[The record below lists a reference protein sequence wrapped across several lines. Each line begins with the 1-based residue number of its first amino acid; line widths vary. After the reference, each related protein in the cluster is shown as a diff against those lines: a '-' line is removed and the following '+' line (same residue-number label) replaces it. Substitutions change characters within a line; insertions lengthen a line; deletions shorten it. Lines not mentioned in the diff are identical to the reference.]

1 MVTNLLTDL
10 YPKTEIVF
18 VKAGNV
24 SEFRHEYGE
33 ICNYALFGRT
43 LTDAEKKSKCLVKS
57 RTASDIHH
65 AHDAYLNIV
74 VGNLFHEKFTK
85 RYYLDALNDYS
96 PKMHVLF
103 GRKCVIDGNVIWNPE
118 KHLPTVDRTMAN
130 VHIHLTKYQT
140 KQKGGFFHQQ
150 PESAGSSDSLVPL
163 KKGLDTAKYGGYN
176 SPKISFYVLVRYRI
190 RKKYELTI
198 VPVELLVANKY
209 LSEQGYPAKH
219 VREKLPVNAED
230 ISFPLENRII
240 KVNTV
245 FSLDGF
251 EACVSG
257 TSNRGSTILMRS
269 LMTPRYTA
277 EQIAYIKNLDNISE
291 KRKKNPQYV
300 IDETFSGISR
310 EKNVALFADLVNMM
324 NGSVYSKQP
333 GAKLGISADDQKK
346 FEGLTIDM
354 QYECLKNMIL
364 YLKTNRSDDC
374 NMNAMG
380 GKSQIGAVRLSAN
393 ISNWKKNYS
402 DVRIIDRSSSGLFEH
417 RTGNLLNLI

>member
-1 MVTNLLTDL
+1 M
-10 YPKTEIVF
+10 
-18 VKAGNV
+18 
-24 SEFRHEYGE
+24 R
-33 ICNYALFGRT
+33 RT
-43 LTDAEKKSKCLVKS
+43 S
-57 RTASDIHH
+57 RS
-65 AHDAYLNIV
+65 
-74 VGNLFHEKFTK
+74 
-85 RYYLDALNDYS
+85 
-96 PKMHVLF
+96 
-103 GRKCVIDGNVIWNPE
+103 
-118 KHLPTVDRTMAN
+118 
-130 VHIHLTKYQT
+130 
-140 KQKGGFFHQQ
+140 
-150 PESAGSSDSLVPL
+150 
-163 KKGLDTAKYGGYN
+163 
-176 SPKISFYVLVRYRI
+176 
-190 RKKYELTI
+190 
-198 VPVELLVANKY
+198 
-209 LSEQGYPAKH
+209 
-219 VREKLPVNAED
+219 
-230 ISFPLENRII
+230 LENRII

-257 TSNRGSTILMRS
+257 TSDGGSRILMRS

-364 YLKTNRSDDC
+364 YLKTNRSGAC

-380 GKSQIGAVRLSAN
+380 GDQTSGTMRLSTN
-393 ISNWKKNYS
+393 ISNWKKYYS

>member
-1 MVTNLLTDL
+1 
-10 YPKTEIVF
+10 
-18 VKAGNV
+18 
-24 SEFRHEYGE
+24 
-33 ICNYALFGRT
+33 
-43 LTDAEKKSKCLVKS
+43 
-57 RTASDIHH
+57 
-65 AHDAYLNIV
+65 
-74 VGNLFHEKFTK
+74 
-85 RYYLDALNDYS
+85 
-96 PKMHVLF
+96 
-103 GRKCVIDGNVIWNPE
+103 
-118 KHLPTVDRTMAN
+118 
-130 VHIHLTKYQT
+130 
-140 KQKGGFFHQQ
+140 
-150 PESAGSSDSLVPL
+150 
-163 KKGLDTAKYGGYN
+163 
-176 SPKISFYVLVRYRI
+176 
-190 RKKYELTI
+190 
-198 VPVELLVANKY
+198 
-209 LSEQGYPAKH
+209 
-219 VREKLPVNAED
+219 
-230 ISFPLENRII
+230 
-240 KVNTV
+240 
-245 FSLDGF
+245 
-251 EACVSG
+251 
-257 TSNRGSTILMRS
+257 MRS

-333 GAKLGISADDQKK
+333 GAKLGISADDKKK

-374 NMNAMG
+374 NMSAMG